1 MSGRGSN
8 LGDDMGEHELDASDD
23 EYVEMNAAQLQSIQE
38 TLTDLTLNY
47 RFFGKSSGA
56 NLIQTALSLKSEY
69 NGTEPE
75 QMRMRALNRRPEFW
89 THHSVSCSPGL
100 FVCRP
105 PCSSELIVGTRHV
118 SRRHPLDRFYVPRA
132 RPNRPAHR
140 PLLHAHQP
148 LPAVHAPPHLRA
160 PST

>member
-23 EYVEMNAAQLQSIQE
+23 DYIEMNAAQLQSIQE

-56 NLIQTALSLKSEY
+56 NLIQTALSIKSEY

-75 QMRMRALNRRPEFW
+75 HMRMRMVNRRPEFW
-89 THHSVSCSPGL
+89 THHTVS
-100 FVCRP
+100 CRP
-105 PCSSELIVGTRHV
+105 PSFTFCLAWLIGVNSGNAARFTSTPARSI
-118 SRRHPLDRFYVPRA
+118 SRS
-132 RPNRPAHR
+132 
-140 PLLHAHQP
+140 Q
-148 LPAVHAPPHLRA
+148 
-160 PST
+160 SQT

>member
-1 MSGRGSN
+1 
-8 LGDDMGEHELDASDD
+8 MGEHELDASDD

-89 THHSVSCSPGL
+89 THHSVSCSL
-100 FVCRP
+100 C
-105 PCSSELIVGTRHV
+105 CLAWLIGVNSGNAA
-118 SRRHPLDRFYVPRA
+118 RFTLTPA
-132 RPNRPAHR
+132 RSI
-140 PLLHAHQP
+140 
-148 LPAVHAPPHLRA
+148 LR
-160 PST
+160 SQSQT